1 MQPPINKQQLS
12 SFLGMVT
19 YLSQYMPN
27 ISSLTADLRGLLK
40 KDALFQWSEAHDIA
54 FQKIKNQISEDVCL
68 RYFDTSKEVV
78 LQVDA
83 SQVGLGA
90 VLLQDG
96 KPVAYA
102 SKALTPGEMRYGNI
116 EREMLVVVF
125 GVYEIPLLLIWHKV
139 CMHVRPS
146 SFRKNSI

>member
-1 MQPPINKQQLS
+1 
-12 SFLGMVT
+12 
-19 YLSQYMPN
+19 MPN
-27 ISSLTADLRGLLK
+27 ISSLTADSRGLLK
-40 KDALFQWSEAHDIA
+40 KDVLFQWSEAHDVA

-68 RYFDTSKEVV
+68 RYFNTTKEVV

-102 SKALTPGEMRYGNI
+102 SKALSLAEMRYANI

-125 GVYEIPLLLIWHKV
+125 GYLKYHHYLYGRRFVCRSDHQPLEKINLKNLSDAPPRLQRLLLKIQ
-139 CMHVRPS
+139 
-146 SFRKNSI
+146 